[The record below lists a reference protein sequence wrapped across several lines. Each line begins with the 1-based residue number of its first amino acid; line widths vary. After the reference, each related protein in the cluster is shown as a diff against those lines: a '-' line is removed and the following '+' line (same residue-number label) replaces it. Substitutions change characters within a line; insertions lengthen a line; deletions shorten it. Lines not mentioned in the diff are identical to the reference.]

1 MFMTAFFIMV
11 KNLEEQVL
19 YVLERSG
26 KIFDKN
32 SYVCFYYKHFN
43 IYII

>member
-26 KIFDKN
+26 KIFDKKFL
-32 SYVCFYYKHFN
+32 CMLLL
-43 IYII
+43 